1 MRVCLS
7 LVIALATMA
16 AHVHTAGQAPHP
28 AAAVVLVERTVSVN
42 DRPVATN
49 AAPIALPDTALV
61 RAAQGRAVIAL
72 EPGGWLFLDAGASVR
87 VTASADDSNR
97 LEVLTGSAIVAA
109 TPSAPVIECENE
121 VRLSNSGLFR
131 FDAQPVDARGE
142 RYCQVRVYEG
152 AASVRLETVTS
163 GLRSGQKMMC
173 NRRCGDMI
181 PTKEFSPGQLDQFDQ
196 WARRTYELLTR

>member
-1 MRVCLS
+1 MRVCFS

-16 AHVHTAGQAPHP
+16 AHVHTAAQAPHP

-49 AAPIALPDTALV
+49 SAPIALPDTALV
-61 RAAQGRAVIAL
+61 RAAQGRAMIAL
-72 EPGGWLFLDAGASVR
+72 KPGGWLFLDADASVR
-87 VTASADDSNR
+87 VTDNADDSNR

-109 TPSAPVIECENE
+109 TTSAPVVECENE
-121 VRLSNSGLFR
+121 VRLSKSGLFR

-142 RYCQVRVYEG
+142 RHCQVRVYEG
-152 AASVRLETVTS
+152 AATVRLETLAS
-163 GLRSGQKMMC
+163 ELRPGQTMMC

-181 PTKEFSPGQLDQFDQ
+181 PTKESPPSQLDEFDQ
-196 WARRTYELLTR
+196 WARRTYELLAR